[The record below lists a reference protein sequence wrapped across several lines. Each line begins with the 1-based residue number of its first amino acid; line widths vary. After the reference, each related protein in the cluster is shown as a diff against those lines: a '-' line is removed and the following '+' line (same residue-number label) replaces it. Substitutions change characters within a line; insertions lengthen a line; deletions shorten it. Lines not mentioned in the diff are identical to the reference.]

1 MKRNSSGGL
10 NRSVKSVQLWLCS
23 KNRSTGMAVYQGY
36 RAYST
41 DSVGS
46 DVVFTDESHNYQGML
61 RAMDE
66 RKGTAEI
73 LSLNT

>member
-1 MKRNSSGGL
+1 
-10 NRSVKSVQLWLCS
+10 
-23 KNRSTGMAVYQGY
+23 MAVNQGY
-36 RAYST
+36 RTYST

-46 DVVFTDESHNYQGML
+46 DIVFTDEGHYQGML

-66 RKGTAEI
+66 RKGTEEI

>member
-1 MKRNSSGGL
+1 
-10 NRSVKSVQLWLCS
+10 
-23 KNRSTGMAVYQGY
+23 MAVYQGY
-36 RAYST
+36 RTYST

-46 DVVFTDESHNYQGML
+46 DVVFSEESPYQGML

-73 LSLNT
+73 LRLILHSSMLAIRH